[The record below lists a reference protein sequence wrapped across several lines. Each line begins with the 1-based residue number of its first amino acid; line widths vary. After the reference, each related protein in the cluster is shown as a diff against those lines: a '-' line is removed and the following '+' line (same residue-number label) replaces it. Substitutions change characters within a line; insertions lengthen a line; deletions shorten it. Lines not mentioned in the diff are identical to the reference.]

1 MDLVGKWLRDIHNI
15 TVPLSDPSFLQ
26 SMQQRGRENCRKRE
40 YESRRLR
47 HQANSEELAVLEKL
61 LADREVLDDVQL
73 ARLEELRSARERV
86 RERQNESNRLNSA
99 ELAALEQLEADEE
112 VLDDVQLARLEE
124 LRRAKK
130 RHNEA
135 ALSSYHAKRQ
145 KREEAAPVES
155 HPMIAKLLL
164 VTSNKNSSKLMRL
177 ISNGI
182 LKKVLLSYFVLGQK
196 MKLSDKFLE
205 TVDGCEEVS
214 RFLVISCLDNHIPEL
229 STMMKDGISCTK
241 PLSMDNSN
249 RAQEIILQLFP

>member
-1 MDLVGKWLRDIHNI
+1 MSNPAGVVEQACQLVLPRNYGVNPYEPGTQEVATTLTRMFGDTYSMTSPKIHKLYAVAIIQILGVDLVGKWLRDIHNI

-155 HPMIAKLLL
+155 HPMIKLL
-164 VTSNKNSSKLMRL
+164 VN
-177 ISNGI
+177 
-182 LKKVLLSYFVLGQK
+182 
-196 MKLSDKFLE
+196 
-205 TVDGCEEVS
+205 
-214 RFLVISCLDNHIPEL
+214 
-229 STMMKDGISCTK
+229 
-241 PLSMDNSN
+241 
-249 RAQEIILQLFP
+249 